1 MREKGR
7 IQLKGNILIIE
18 DEEKIARLLEMELT
32 YEGYTVDCA
41 STGREGLNMALSGGY
56 DVILLDIML
65 PELSGLEVLRRLR
78 ETDKQ
83 TSVILLTAR
92 DATPDKVSGLDL
104 GANDYMTKPFEIE
117 EVFARIRSCQRNR
130 KTNAAPM
137 KENTTLVLEDLTIDP
152 VTREVERDGIQI
164 VLTQKEF
171 ELLLYLIQNRN
182 QVLNREQIIQFV
194 WGYDFVGETNVVD
207 VYIRYVRK
215 KVDYPFN
222 KQLIHTYRGVG
233 YCIKESDK

>member
-1 MREKGR
+1 M
-7 IQLKGNILIIE
+7 KGNILIIE
-18 DEEKIARLLEMELT
+18 DESKIARLLEMELT
-32 YEGYTVDCA
+32 YEGYTVTCA
-41 STGREGLNMALSGGY
+41 TTGREGLVKALTGEY
-56 DVILLDIML
+56 DLILLDIML

-78 ETDKQ
+78 ETDKH

-117 EVFARIRSCQRNR
+117 KVFARIRSCFRNR
-130 KTNAAPM
+130 NLYIESNSQ
-137 KENTTLVLEDLTIDP
+137 KESTMLVLDELAIDP
-152 VTREVERDGIQI
+152 ATRVVEREGIQI
-164 VLTQKEF
+164 DLTPKEF

-182 QVLNREQIIQFV
+182 QVLNREQIINGV
-194 WGYDFVGETNVVD
+194 WGHEFIGETNVVD

-215 KVDYPFN
+215 KVDYPFK

-233 YCIKESDK
+233 YCIKENNK